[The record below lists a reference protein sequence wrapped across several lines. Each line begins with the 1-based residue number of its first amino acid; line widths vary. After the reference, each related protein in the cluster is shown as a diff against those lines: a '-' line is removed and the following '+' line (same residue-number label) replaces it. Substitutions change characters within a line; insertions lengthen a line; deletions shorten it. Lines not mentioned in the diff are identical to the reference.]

1 MCARLNLQQS
11 HESVGEIMYKSYN
24 MYFLFGEN
32 EQCYLAC
39 KLAQITRHT

>member
-11 HESVGEIMYKSYN
+11 HESVGEIIYKSYI
-24 MYFLFGEN
+24 YFLFGEN
-32 EQCYLAC
+32 EQYQLAC